1 MFFLNLFE
9 SFQSSDSVTQ
19 VTLYNPVI
27 SLKASENKSDIKE
40 VSPSSLFCCPD
51 NFTSTEA
58 QASKQRVV
66 VERDEEGG
74 CEKGEKSDLKGK
86 L

>member
-19 VTLYNPVI
+19 VTLSNPVI

-40 VSPSSLFCCPD
+40 VSPSSLFCCPN
-51 NFTSTEA
+51 NFTSTEE

-66 VERDEEGG
+66 VEREEAGG
-74 CEKGEKSDLKGK
+74 CEKGEKK
-86 L
+86 